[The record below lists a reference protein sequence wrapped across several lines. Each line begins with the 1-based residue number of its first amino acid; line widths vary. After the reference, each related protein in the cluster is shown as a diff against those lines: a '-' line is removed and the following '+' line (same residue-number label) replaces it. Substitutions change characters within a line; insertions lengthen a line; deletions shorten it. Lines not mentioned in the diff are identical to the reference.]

1 MDEMR
6 WPSQL
11 EKGMGKLL
19 EHCCMSAVTL
29 DVSPVCAQSWTTL
42 SNRTE
47 AAEENLHTPMAPLL
61 GSLEAQLASCT
72 QSIHCIATHKPESE
86 GIHRTG
92 LIAYPVVW
100 MCQAST
106 NHTLTFG
113 CEKAYEVFG
122 RSESTLEKEEEEQIS
137 ETNFKKGR
145 PVMMYKSAFRLGTFI
160 LQNKSFLC

>member
-1 MDEMR
+1 MDKMR

-47 AAEENLHTPMAPLL
+47 AAEENLHTAVASHYTPNLTPMAPLL
-61 GSLEAQLASCT
+61 GSLEAQLPSCT
-72 QSIHCIATHKPESE
+72 QSIHCIATHKHESE

-122 RSESTLEKEEEEQIS
+122 RSESTLEKEEEE
-137 ETNFKKGR
+137 
-145 PVMMYKSAFRLGTFI
+145 
-160 LQNKSFLC
+160 